1 MKNTHIRRKR
11 ARDTERES
19 ENQKEGQGKSER
31 KRALHTQIVRDG
43 EEEARKC
50 KNSAL
55 IISFEYLN

>member
-43 EEEARKC
+43 EEEARK
-50 KNSAL
+50 
-55 IISFEYLN
+55 IVH